1 METMLRT
8 QVEERGGGQRLKV
21 VKNRERREKG
31 GQITKMGYIETWT
44 KR

>member
-8 QVEERGGGQRLKV
+8 QVEERGGQGLKV